1 MVLAVSLPSA
11 PCRSRTHGSCPCS
24 SREISSGLK
33 TRNPAV
39 GAAEEET
46 VSLWLGVQLGAQFSL
61 VPRSERLG
69 ATGAQGPPVQTCCLL
84 RLDREERVDSQ
95 SGPAANGDRAR
106 IARESCH
113 PSLQNT
119 GQLSPTGRG
128 RHSQHSLSPLRDAPR
143 GTVA

>member
-1 MVLAVSLPSA
+1 M
-11 PCRSRTHGSCPCS
+11 
-24 SREISSGLK
+24 
-33 TRNPAV
+33 

-61 VPRSERLG
+61 VPRSEGLG

-84 RLDREERVDSQ
+84 RLDREERVDSR
-95 SGPAANGDRAR
+95 SGPAADGDRAR

-113 PSLQNT
+113 PRLQNT
-119 GQLSPTGRG
+119 GQLSPTGREAG
-128 RHSQHSLSPLRDAPR
+128 TASTSLSPFRDAPR